1 MPTKLWLDDVRVP
14 PDASWTWV
22 RTAKEA
28 IAILDSC
35 DVDVISLDYDL
46 GEEERCGTGLDVARH
61 LTAMVLRGRPTPK
74 VVMLHTQNPVGRQ
87 RMLDAMSSGWER

>member
-1 MPTKLWLDDVRVP
+1 VPTKLWLDDARLP
-14 PDASWTWV
+14 PDASWTLV
-22 RTAKEA
+22 RTAKQA

-61 LTAMVLRGRPTPK
+61 LTAMVKIGRKMPT

-87 RMLDAMSSGWER
+87 RMLDELSGGRG

>member
-1 MPTKLWLDDVRVP
+1 MPTKLWLDDSRIP
-14 PDASWTWV
+14 PDIGWHWV

-28 IAILDSC
+28 IAMLDSC
-35 DVDVISLDYDL
+35 EVDVISLDYDL

-61 LTAMVLRGRPTPK
+61 LTAMVKIGRRMPM

-87 RMLDAMSSGWER
+87 RMLDELNGGRG